1 MAQREPGGGWRDKVG
16 QLGDFGLPLGVAMR
30 ELLYGRNAVRECLR
44 AGRRRVY
51 KVLLAGGVRES
62 GIVAEILD
70 AARERGVAS
79 QRVERQ
85 QLDGLGDVNHQG
97 VAAEVGAYPYSDP
110 EAMLRAAEERGEPPL
125 LLLLDCLQDP
135 QNFGALLR
143 TAEAVGVHG
152 VIVPKRR
159 AVAVTPA
166 VVNASAG
173 AVEHLLVA
181 RVTNLVQAM
190 DRLKAADVW
199 GVGLEDVPE
208 AQLYHQAALNMPLA
222 LVVGSEGEGIR
233 RLVRE
238 QCDFLINLPMRGRI
252 GSLNASV
259 AGSIALY
266 EIWRQRDLG
275 GLVRGRK

>member
-1 MAQREPGGGWRDKVG
+1 M
-16 QLGDFGLPLGVAMR
+16 MR

-44 AGRRRVY
+44 AGRRTVY
-51 KVLLAGGVRES
+51 KVLLAEGVKES
-62 GIVAEILD
+62 GTVADILNTARGRGIVP
-70 AARERGVAS
+70 
-79 QRVERQ
+79 QRVERR

-97 VAAEVGAYPYSDP
+97 VAAEVEPYPYSDP
-110 EAMLRAAEERGEPPL
+110 EEMLKVAKERGESPL

-135 QNFGALLR
+135 QNLGTLLR

-152 VIVPKRR
+152 VIIPKRR

-181 RVTNLVQAM
+181 RVTNVVQAM
-190 DRLKAADVW
+190 DRLKTAGVW
-199 GVGLEDVPE
+199 VVGLEDVPE
-208 AQLYHQAALNMPLA
+208 AQLYHRADLNMPLA
-222 LVVGSEGEGIR
+222 LVVGSEGGGMR

-238 QCDFLINLPMRGRI
+238 RCDFLIRLPMRGRI

-266 EIWRQRDLG
+266 EIWRQREAES
-275 GLVRGRK
+275 

>member
-1 MAQREPGGGWRDKVG
+1 
-16 QLGDFGLPLGVAMR
+16 MR

-44 AGRRRVY
+44 AGRRTVY
-51 KVLLAGGVRES
+51 KVLLAEGVKES
-62 GIVAEILD
+62 GTVADILNTARGRGIVP
-70 AARERGVAS
+70 
-79 QRVERQ
+79 QRVERR

-97 VAAEVGAYPYSDP
+97 VAAEVEPYPYSDP
-110 EAMLRAAEERGEPPL
+110 EEMLKVAKERGESPL

-135 QNFGALLR
+135 QNLGTLLR

-152 VIVPKRR
+152 VIIPKRR

-181 RVTNLVQAM
+181 RVTNVVQAM
-190 DRLKAADVW
+190 DRLKAAGVW
-199 GVGLEDVPE
+199 VVGLEDVPE
-208 AQLYHQAALNMPLA
+208 AQLYHRADLNIPLA
-222 LVVGSEGEGIR
+222 LVVGSEGGGMR

-238 QCDFLINLPMRGRI
+238 RCDFLIRLPMRGRI

-266 EIWRQRDLG
+266 EIWRQREAES
-275 GLVRGRK
+275 